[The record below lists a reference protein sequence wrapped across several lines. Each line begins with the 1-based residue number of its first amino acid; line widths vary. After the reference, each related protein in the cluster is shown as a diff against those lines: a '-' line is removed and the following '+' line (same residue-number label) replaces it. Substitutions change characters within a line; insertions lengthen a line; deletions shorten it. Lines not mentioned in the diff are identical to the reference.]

1 MATAEAH
8 TPVGTPQKRS
18 GLWDWLT
25 TIDHKKIGILYAS
38 TALVFFVL
46 GGLEALLIRWQLA
59 RPEAAII
66 DPDLYNQLFT
76 MHGLT
81 MVFLVGM
88 PIAVAFFNYVV
99 PLQIGARDVAFPRL
113 NAFSY
118 WIFLFGGLFMYS
130 SWFIG
135 AAPDGG
141 WFGYANL
148 SSRQFSPGPNM
159 DFYALGLQILG
170 IGSIAGGVNFITTIV
185 NLRAPGMKLMRM
197 PLFTWMA
204 LVTSFIIVTALPVL
218 AVALFMLTFDRFWD
232 TNFFNVA
239 AGGDP
244 ILWQHLFWLFGHPEV
259 YILILPAFGIASDVI
274 PTFSQKP
281 LFGYAIMVF
290 SGALIGFISWGV
302 WSHHMFTT
310 GLGPIADSFFTI
322 STMIIA
328 IPTGVKIFNWL
339 ATMWGGAIKFTTSMM
354 FAIAMVA
361 LFTIGGISG
370 IMHSASPAD
379 LQQHDTYF
387 VVAHFHYVL
396 IGGLIMG
403 VFSGFYYWYPK
414 VTGRLLS
421 ETLGKWHFW
430 LFVIGFNAV
439 FMPMH
444 WVGLLGMPRRVY
456 TYAEELGVG
465 GLNLFMSWAALLMAF
480 GTLAFVWNLIW
491 SRTRGVPA
499 GPNPWGA
506 PTLEWATTSPPPEY
520 NYAQLPEVRSRNPL
534 WDNAEDY
541 DERVYTA
548 PAGGVHMPNPS
559 FWPLL
564 TAAGGASTLMLFM
577 AEIWW
582 LPLIALG
589 ATAVAAINWAFEPA
603 G

>member
-8 TPVGTPQKRS
+8 APVAAHGKRT

-25 TIDHKKIGILYAS
+25 TIDHKKIGILYGAS
-38 TALVFFVL
+38 ALLFFIL

-59 RPEAAII
+59 RPGAEVI

-76 MHGLT
+76 MHGVT

-88 PIAVAFFNYVV
+88 PIAVAFFNFVV

-118 WIFLFGGLFMYS
+118 WVFLFGGLFLYS
-130 SWFIG
+130 SFLFG
-135 AAPDGG
+135 HAPDGG
-141 WFGYANL
+141 WFAYANL
-148 SSRQFSPGPNM
+148 SSRQYSPGPNM
-159 DFYALGLQILG
+159 DFYVLGLQILG
-170 IGSIAGGVNFITTIV
+170 IGSIAGGVNFITTIL

-204 LVTSFIIVTALPVL
+204 FVTSFIIITALPVL

-244 ILWQHLFWLFGHPEV
+244 VLWQHLFWLFGHPEV

-274 PTFSQKP
+274 PTFSRKP

-339 ATMWGGAIKFTTSMM
+339 ATMWGGAIRFTTAML
-354 FAIAMVA
+354 FAVAMVA

-379 LQQHDTYF
+379 LQQHDSYF

-396 IGGLIMG
+396 IGGTMMG
-403 VFSGFYYWYPK
+403 VFSGFYYWFPK
-414 VTGRLLS
+414 VTGRFMS

-439 FMPMH
+439 FFPMH
-444 WVGLLGMPRRVY
+444 WVGILGMPRRVY
-456 TYAEELGVG
+456 TYAEELNLG
-465 GLNLFMSWAALLMAF
+465 GINLFMSVMALLMAL
-480 GTLAFVWNLIW
+480 GTLVFAWNLVRSW
-491 SRTRGVPA
+491 RRGAPA

-506 PTLEWATTSPPPEY
+506 ATLEWATTSPPPEF
-520 NYAQLPEVRSRNPL
+520 NFAELPEIRSRNPL
-534 WDNAEDY
+534 WDDPSAY
-541 DERVYTA
+541 DARVYTE
-548 PAGGVHMPNPS
+548 PEGGVHMPNPS
-559 FWPLL
+559 FWPLIA
-564 TAAGGASTLMLFM
+564 AAGAAGALILFM
-577 AEIWW
+577 TGIWW
-582 LPLIALG
+582 MPLIG
-589 ATAVAAINWAFEPA
+589 MAVAAIAVINWAFEPA

>member
-1 MATAEAH
+1 MATTEAH
-8 TPVGTPQKRS
+8 APTAMSKRAI
-18 GLWDWLT
+18 LWDWLT
-25 TIDHKKIGILYAS
+25 TVDHKKIGILYAATS
-38 TALVFFVL
+38 LVFFVL

-59 RPEAAII
+59 KPEAAFI
-66 DPDLYNQLFT
+66 DPDVYNQLFT
-76 MHGLT
+76 MHGVT

-118 WIFLFGGLFMYS
+118 WVFLFGGLFLYS
-130 SWFIG
+130 SFLIG

-148 SSRQFSPGPNM
+148 SLREYSPGPNM

-170 IGSIAGGVNFITTIV
+170 IGSIAGGVNFITTII
-185 NLRAPGMKLMRM
+185 NLRAPGMKFMRM

-204 LVTSFIIVTALPVL
+204 FVTSFIIITALPVL

-232 TNFFNVA
+232 THFFNVM

-244 ILWQHLFWLFGHPEV
+244 ILWQHLFWMFGHPEV

-274 PTFSQKP
+274 PTFSRKP

-290 SGALIGFISWGV
+290 SGVLIGFVSWGV

-310 GLGPIADSFFTI
+310 GLGPVADAFFTI

-328 IPTGVKIFNWL
+328 IPTGVKVFNWL
-339 ATMWGGAIKFTTSMM
+339 ATMWGGALRFTTSMM
-354 FAIAMVA
+354 FAVAMVA

-370 IMHSASPAD
+370 MMHAASPAD

-396 IGGLIMG
+396 IGGTLMG
-403 VFSGFYYWYPK
+403 VFAGFYYWFPK
-414 VTGRLLS
+414 VSGRFLS

-430 LFVIGFNAV
+430 TFVIGFNAV

-444 WVGLLGMPRRVY
+444 WIGLFGMPRRVY
-456 TYAEELGVG
+456 TYPEELGFG
-465 GLNLFMSWAALLMAF
+465 AINLFMSLMAPLMAV
-480 GTLAFVWNLIW
+480 GTGIFAWNLVRSW
-491 SRTRGVPA
+491 RKGALA
-499 GPNPWGA
+499 GSNPWGA
-506 PTLEWATTSPPPEY
+506 ATIEWATTSPPPHY
-520 NYAQLPEVRSRNPL
+520 NFAELPEIRSRNPL
-534 WDNAEDY
+534 WDHPEDY
-541 DERVYTA
+541 DDRVWVE

-559 FWPLL
+559 YWPLI
-564 TAAGGASTLMLFM
+564 TAAGASLTLILFM
-577 AEIWW
+577 THIWW
-582 LPLIALG
+582 MPLLG
-589 ATAVAAINWAFEPA
+589 LLITAIGVINWAFEPA
-603 G
+603 D